1 MESLVKE
8 GVLKKRPKA
17 FFVCFVKRKKIF
29 FIQKKKG
36 PLCCSFWRTLW
47 KSMEVKLAV
56 FVLPSTCS
64 SLVLFPDF
72 FEVMFYRRHHSLS
85 RFLTRSSLL
94 AAPEG
99 MYGRAGKGRLTCRK
113 KGRKRDTQGEWSM
126 QKKKKERYNLP
137 SGKAYGPCQWFTTE
151 KSATAFTHTIKA
163 EDRNC
168 FLCHFFIQLV
178 HFLCFIRDVILKKAK
193 TSSSNLGLYCIQHYL
208 NSFSLSLHMTTLQPK
223 TLSYSLCFWFLLRCH
238 VYCCWCSYF
247 SPFF

>member
-126 QKKKKERYNLP
+126 QKKKKKDTIYRQGKHMDHASDLP
-137 SGKAYGPCQWFTTE
+137 Q
-151 KSATAFTHTIKA
+151 
-163 EDRNC
+163 
-168 FLCHFFIQLV
+168 
-178 HFLCFIRDVILKKAK
+178 KKAQQHLHTQSKQK
-193 TSSSNLGLYCIQHYL
+193 TGTVFYVTFLSSWFI
-208 NSFSLSLHMTTLQPK
+208 FFVLSGM
-223 TLSYSLCFWFLLRCH
+223 WF
-238 VYCCWCSYF
+238 
-247 SPFF
+247 